1 MEAVAVDVDQADFV
15 CGGSN
20 GLHPERRFVNTDLRR
35 LRMIVGLA
43 RAHQDR
49 PQATIKEHPNGQKA
63 EQFQ

>member
-1 MEAVAVDVDQADFV
+1 MSIKRILLAADRTA
-15 CGGSN
+15 CIPSAC
-20 GLHPERRFVNTDLRR
+20 LVNTDLRR